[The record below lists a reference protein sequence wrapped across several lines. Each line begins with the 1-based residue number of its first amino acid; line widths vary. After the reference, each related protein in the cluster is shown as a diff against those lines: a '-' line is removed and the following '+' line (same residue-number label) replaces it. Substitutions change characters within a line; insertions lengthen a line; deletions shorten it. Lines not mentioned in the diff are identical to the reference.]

1 MSQAGLES
9 LQLSPRE
16 GGGSGHRRCRRS
28 DQLFLALLFELLPQ
42 VHIRNGPPV
51 GPGVPQSV
59 KPPSCVPVVRPG
71 RRGAARGPFATPAC
85 LRMHPPLAPCPM
97 EDPQRGC
104 WRWPWPPG
112 PRPGKSSCKRARAGP
127 VPASGPAS
135 PHVWAA
141 ALGSGVRPAAASWAG
156 GPRGRGINGLPQAGP
171 LLRKGMEPS
180 SDQWGHRDL
189 PTCPGCLARP
199 SLVLPSRPD
208 RKSVV

>member
-1 MSQAGLES
+1 M

-16 GGGSGHRRCRRS
+16 GLSGHRRCRGS
-28 DQLFLALLFELLPQ
+28 DQLFLALLFQLLPQ
-42 VHIRNGPPV
+42 VHIRNDPPV

-59 KPPSCVPVVRPG
+59 KPPSRVPEVRPG

-85 LRMHPPLAPCPM
+85 LWMHLPLAPCSV

-104 WRWPWPPG
+104 WWRPWPPG
-112 PRPGKSSCKRARAGP
+112 PRPGKSSCKRAPAVP

-135 PHVWAA
+135 PRVRAA
-141 ALGSGVRPAAASWAG
+141 ALGSWAG

-199 SLVLPSRPD
+199 SRVPPSRP
-208 RKSVV
+208 RSLGCGGGAGGAVMRLGWSI